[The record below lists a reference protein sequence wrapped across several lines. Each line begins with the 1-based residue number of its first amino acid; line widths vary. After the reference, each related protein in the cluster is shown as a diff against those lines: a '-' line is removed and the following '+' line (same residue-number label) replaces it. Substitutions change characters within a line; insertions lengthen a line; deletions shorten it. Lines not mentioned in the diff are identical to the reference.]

1 MLMPVAWLQR
11 NLTPERLPASPAP
24 LSRRPQERVL
34 DFNGRQVR
42 VRELAYSESGTA
54 HNVWTAAMV
63 MAQWM
68 TQSETFAA
76 CISRGDTI
84 LELGSGLGVSGIVA
98 AKLGATV
105 TLSDFVGN
113 VLQNLEHN
121 IRENGVESR
130 ATAVRLNWA
139 DDAGLSLSLFL
150 SLSLSLSWFV
160 SYAWYTRYV
169 RYGSSY
175 L

>member
-1 MLMPVAWLQR
+1 M
-11 NLTPERLPASPAP
+11 
-24 LSRRPQERVL
+24 L
-34 DFNGRQVR
+34 DFKGSQVR

-121 IRENGVESR
+121 IRVNGVESR

-139 DDAGLSLSLFL
+139 DDAGLSLSLARARALSLSLSRCGFVSVSVFLSLSRSRSL
-150 SLSLSLSWFV
+150 SLSLSL
-160 SYAWYTRYV
+160 
-169 RYGSSY
+169 
-175 L
+175 